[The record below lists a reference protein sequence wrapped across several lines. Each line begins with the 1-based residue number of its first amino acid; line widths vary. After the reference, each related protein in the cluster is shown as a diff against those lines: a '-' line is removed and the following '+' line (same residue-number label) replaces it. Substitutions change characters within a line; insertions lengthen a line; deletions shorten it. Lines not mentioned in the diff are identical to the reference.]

1 MNKQSNNSL
10 SYASHGASLGIFVYI
25 ILAISKL
32 MVGYLFKSTSLQAD
46 GLNNFSDIIASA
58 SVWIGLKIAQKPA
71 DRNHKFGHEKYEV
84 LSSFIV
90 ALLMLIIGMQVI
102 SNGLIQIIN
111 NNASQTNILV
121 VTVTI
126 FSIITLF
133 FTQSFLHKLATKTNS
148 IGLRATAKDM
158 RNDMLI
164 SIGTL
169 LGSIGIH
176 YGYPILDTI
185 ISLVVGIL
193 ILSSAVEILKA
204 SSFTLSDGFNPQL
217 LLEYEKTILEHSSVK
232 SINNIRARMGGQQ
245 IYLDVTIGLD
255 PNMSVAES
263 HKVTEE
269 LEKALLINHQLRDID
284 VHVEPFE

>member
-1 MNKQSNNSL
+1 MNKQTDNSL
-10 SYASHGASLGIFVYI
+10 TFASRGASLGIFIYI

-32 MVGYLFKSTSLQAD
+32 TVGYFFKSTSVQAD
-46 GLNNFSDIIASA
+46 GLNNLSDIIASV

-71 DRNHKFGHEKYEV
+71 DRNHKFGHDKYEV

-90 ALLMLIIGMQVI
+90 ALLMLIIGLQVI
-102 SNGLIQIIN
+102 SSGLIQIIN
-111 NNASQTNILV
+111 HNASQTNLLV
-121 VTVTI
+121 VIVTI

-133 FTQSFLHKLATKTNS
+133 FTQSFLHKLAKQTNS
-148 IGLRATAKDM
+148 IGLKASAKDM
-158 RNDMLI
+158 QNDMII

-169 LGSIGIH
+169 IGSIGIH

-193 ILSSAVEILKA
+193 ILYSAVEILKA

-217 LLEYEKTILEHSSVK
+217 LLEYEKTIKEHSAVK

-255 PNMSVAES
+255 PRMSVAES
-263 HKVTEE
+263 HKITEE
-269 LEKALLINHQLRDID
+269 LEKALLINHQLKDID
-284 VHVEPFE
+284 IHVEPFE